1 MLLALSFIAF
11 VCTAVLGLAIMFAN
25 GMSDNPSASLSQ
37 IPTFVGLAI
46 AAVLFAGWWF
56 EW

>member
-1 MLLALSFIAF
+1 MLLALSVIAF
-11 VCTAVLGLAIMFAN
+11 VCSAALGLAIVFAN
-25 GMSDNPSASLSQ
+25 SMSDNPSASLSQ

-56 EW
+56 GW